1 MIDLDKEIILYTK
14 LLKERDDENKE
25 FFMNED
31 IYSKLEK
38 IVNNT
43 DTMWKQN
50 IFTGEAVDKQ
60 LKISENLLDNN
71 HKINLYIDQIQD
83 LKLRERI
90 QLDRENNMM
99 SGLINILDSIS
110 WLLENSIIYTNDDLK
125 GSIDTTRKLIKRE
138 LEKIKIVE
146 IASVGDLYNEDNHIC
161 IAYKKDNNLM
171 DNQITEIIKDGYRF
185 KDKII
190 RQAEVIVVNNSVEVN
205 CEYNRD

>member
-90 QLDRENNMM
+90 QLDRENNMI

-110 WLLENSIIYTNDDLK
+110 WLLENSMIYTNDDLK

>member
-14 LLKERDDENKE
+14 LLREGDDENKD

-31 IYSKLEK
+31 IYSKLDN

-43 DTMWKQN
+43 DKMCKQN
-50 IFTGEAVDKQ
+50 ISTCKAMDKQ
-60 LKISENLLDNN
+60 LKISENLLENN
-71 HKINLYIDQIQD
+71 HKINSYIDQIQD

-90 QLDRENNMM
+90 QLDRENNMIA
-99 SGLINILDSIS
+99 GLINILDSIS
-110 WLLENSIIYTNDDLK
+110 WLLETSMIFTNEGLK
-125 GSIDTTRKLIKRE
+125 GSIDTTKKLIKRE

-146 IASVGDLYNEDNHIC
+146 IASIGDLYNEDNHIC

-171 DNQITEIIKDGYRF
+171 DNQITEIIKNGYRF
-185 KDKII
+185 KDKIV
-190 RQAEVIVVNNSVEVN
+190 RQAEVIVVNNSVEVS